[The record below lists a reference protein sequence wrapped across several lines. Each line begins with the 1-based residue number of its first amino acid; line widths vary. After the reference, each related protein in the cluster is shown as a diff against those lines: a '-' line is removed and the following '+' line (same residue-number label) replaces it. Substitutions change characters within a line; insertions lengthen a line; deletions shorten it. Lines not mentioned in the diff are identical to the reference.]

1 MKTTILRVSGTTVVM
16 ACSLLLPAGI
26 ANAQSIDTT
35 GPDST
40 NVITDTNKTTCTVK
54 NDNDVDVTNNNPQD
68 AHSGNV
74 NTNENTTVGS
84 VTSGDATNSS
94 DTSVSVNLTNG
105 GCAPSEVTTPTPVV
119 NAPEVVVSAPAAPAG
134 GMGGGEQQVVVP
146 AGQQVLAPV
155 GGVGAGSGGPSFL
168 ATIASVTVASTI
180 LLAARI
186 RRQFSG
192 LLG

>member
-54 NDNDVDVTNNNPQD
+54 NDNDVDVTNNNPQ
-68 AHSGNV
+68 
-74 NTNENTTVGS
+74 
-84 VTSGDATNSS
+84 
-94 DTSVSVNLTNG
+94 
-105 GCAPSEVTTPTPVV
+105 
-119 NAPEVVVSAPAAPAG
+119 VVVSAPAAPAG